1 MEPSSQRLSRPVYE
15 GLPWFYLACGI
26 AALSASYL
34 LPSRIPSLIAGVV
47 GLAGVL
53 GGSVILL
60 RRRDYRELRSQY
72 ANPDS
77 LGASTPPGKAKDKT
91 REPI

>member
-1 MEPSSQRLSRPVYE
+1 MEPCSQRFSRPVYE
-15 GLPWFYLACGI
+15 GLPWFYLVCGI
-26 AALSASYL
+26 AALIASYL
-34 LPSRIPSLIAGVV
+34 LTSRILSLIAGVV
-47 GLAGVL
+47 GLTGLL

-77 LGASTPPGKAKDKT
+77 LSASAPPEKDKD
-91 REPI
+91 